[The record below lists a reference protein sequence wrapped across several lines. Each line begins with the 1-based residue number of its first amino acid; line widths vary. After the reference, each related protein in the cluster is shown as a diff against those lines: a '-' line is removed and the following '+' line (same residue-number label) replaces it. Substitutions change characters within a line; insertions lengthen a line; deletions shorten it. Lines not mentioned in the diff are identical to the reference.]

1 MSTVD
6 DHHYKYLQPRPGS
19 NYRQLWVKGRRIRA
33 IVIDGYIHGPEPYT
47 PEELARELQ
56 IPVEAVHEALDYVVR
71 HRDVVQAD
79 YDRETENL
87 RARGLIPP
95 EVS

>member
-6 DHHYKYLQPRPGS
+6 EHRYKYLDPRPGS

-56 IPVEAVHEALDYVVR
+56 IPIEAVHEALGYVVR
-71 HRDVVQAD
+71 HRDFVQAD
-79 YDRETENL
+79 CDMETADI
-87 RARGLIPP
+87 RARGLDRPHG
-95 EVS
+95 S